1 MLKGLCEFL
10 RIKVKFVLIIKKEC
24 IFMKNN
30 NTRELNF
37 NFIERQP
44 IATEAYLL
52 LLFGSTDQENIK
64 EKMLEVYRELY
75 DNDKNL

>member
-1 MLKGLCEFL
+1 
-10 RIKVKFVLIIKKEC
+10 
-24 IFMKNN
+24 MKNN

-52 LLFGSTDQENIK
+52 LLFGSTDQE
-64 EKMLEVYRELY
+64 KMLEVYRELY
-75 DNDKNL
+75 ENDKNL

>member
-52 LLFGSTDQENIK
+52 LLFGSTDQE
-64 EKMLEVYRELY
+64 KMLEVYRELY
-75 DNDKNL
+75 ENDKNL